1 MNTKTLGLVLA
12 IAGVLMIIYTGFNYV
27 TTEKIV
33 DIGPLEI
40 SGDKNNYVQWSPY
53 VGVALLAVGLLLTFL
68 KNKST

>member
-12 IAGVLMIIYTGFNYV
+12 IAGILMIIYTGFNYV

-53 VGVALLAVGLLLTFL
+53 VGVALLAAGLLLTFL
-68 KNKST
+68 KNKTT

>member
-12 IAGVLMIIYTGFNYV
+12 IAGILMIIYTGFNYV

-53 VGVALLAVGLLLTFL
+53 VGVALLVAGLLLTFL
-68 KNKST
+68 KNKTT

>member
-12 IAGVLMIIYTGFNYV
+12 IAGILMIIYTGFNYV

-40 SGDKNNYVQWSPY
+40 SGDKNKYVQWSPY

>member
-12 IAGVLMIIYTGFNYV
+12 IAGILMIIYTGFNYV

-53 VGVALLAVGLLLTFL
+53 VGVALLGVGLLLTFL

>member
-1 MNTKTLGLVLA
+1 
-12 IAGVLMIIYTGFNYV
+12 MIIYTGFNYV

-40 SGDKNNYVQWSPY
+40 SGDKNNNVQWSPY
-53 VGVALLAVGLLLTFL
+53 VGVALLGVGLLLTFF

>member
-12 IAGVLMIIYTGFNYV
+12 IAGILMIIYTGFNYV

-53 VGVALLAVGLLLTFL
+53 VGGLLLTFL

>member
-12 IAGVLMIIYTGFNYV
+12 IAGILMIIYTGFNYV

-40 SGDKNNYVQWSPY
+40 SGDKNNNVQWSPY